1 MHYGHDLQ
9 FGTFIT
15 PRNDPPQAAVRL
27 AELSEASGYDL
38 VTFQDHPYQPA
49 FHDTQTLLTW
59 VAART
64 ERIHVAA
71 NVANMPLRP
80 PAVLAR
86 AAASLDLLSGG
97 RFDLALGAGGF
108 WDPIAAMGGVKL
120 TPGQA
125 VDALSEAI
133 DVIRGTWDVDEHARF
148 VVDGTY
154 HHVNGAKRGPAPAH
168 NIPIWIGALK
178 PRMLRLIGRKG
189 DGWLPSL
196 GYLQPGDLERGNRT
210 IDEAALAAGRDPRE
224 IRRLLNIG
232 GRFTSG
238 RGGGAGGGAGRAG
251 VKATSFDGPAEQ
263 WVEQLLP
270 YVLEDGIGTFILA
283 SDDPGTIVHFG
294 EEVAP
299 ALREAV
305 AAELGH
311 AGSGAGDGGAQG
323 ATTDAAGGRIVAA
336 AGQVRSSA
344 VRAKRR
350 DGIDYEAVPPSLA
363 AHAIE
368 PGDAGYS
375 RVKST
380 YMRGGSPGIV
390 LQPGDPEEVAEA
402 LAFAR
407 RHPDVPFGVRS
418 GGHGISGRST
428 NDGGIV
434 LDLSRLNTMRVL
446 DADRRLV
453 RVEAGARWMDV
464 AAFLS
469 PHGWAL
475 SSGDYG
481 GVGVGGLA
489 TAGGIGWLVR
499 EHGLTIDHVRAVELV
514 LADGSIVRADA
525 TQHPD
530 LFWAVRGAGANIGVA
545 TAFEFEVDEV
555 GEVGFAQLAFDAS
568 DTAGFLQAW
577 GDWVV
582 DSPRDLTSFLL
593 MGGPRPG
600 QPPVAQVMAVID
612 SNDPDTILARL
623 QPLAEVA
630 PLVGQEV
637 RLTTYE
643 AVISNA
649 SDAAHA
655 GQGEPMAKSGL
666 IGRITPEFARD
677 AAAFLESGA
686 TYFFQIRAAGGAVH
700 DVPADATAYGHREAE
715 FSVSAMGSP
724 RHGTRELWNEL
735 MAPHMSGAYLSFETE
750 QGPEQLAAAYPPAT
764 LERLREIK
772 RRVDPDNLFRDNANI
787 A

>member
-71 NVANMPLRP
+71 NVANVPLRP

-108 WDPIAAMGGVKL
+108 WDPIAAMGGTKL

-196 GYLQPGDLERGNRT
+196 GYLQPGDLARGNRT

-224 IRRLLNIG
+224 IRRLVNLG
-232 GRFTSG
+232 GRFTGG
-238 RGGGAGGGAGRAG
+238 RGGGP
-251 VKATSFDGPAEQ
+251 FDGPAEQ
-263 WVEQLLP
+263 WVEQMLP
-270 YVLEDGIGTFILA
+270 LVLDDGIGTFILA
-283 SDDPGTIVHFG
+283 SDDPGTIVHFA

-305 AAELGH
+305 AAEL
-311 AGSGAGDGGAQG
+311 ATSIET
-323 ATTDAAGGRIVAA
+323 TTDAAGGRPTAA
-336 AGQVRSSA
+336 SAPLRSST

-350 DGIDYEAVPPSLA
+350 DGIDYDGVPGSLA
-363 AHAIE
+363 GKAIE

-375 RVKST
+375 RVRST
-380 YMRGGSPGIV
+380 YMRGGSPGLV
-390 LQPGDPEEVAEA
+390 LQPTTPDEVAA
-402 LAFAR
+402 AVAFAR
-407 RHPDVPFGVRS
+407 RHPDVPLGVRS

-434 LDLSRLNTMRVL
+434 IDLSGMRDLRVL
-446 DADRRLV
+446 DAERRLV

-464 AAFLS
+464 AAFLA

-514 LADGSIVRADA
+514 LADGSVVRADA
-525 TQHPD
+525 AQHPD
-530 LFWAVRGAGANIGVA
+530 LFWAARGAGANIGIA

-582 DSPRDLTSFLL
+582 DAPRDLTSFLL

-600 QPPVAQVMAVID
+600 QPQIAQVMAVID
-612 SNDPDTILARL
+612 SADPDTILARL

-649 SDAAHA
+649 ADTTHA
-655 GQGEPMAKSGL
+655 GQGEPMARSGL
-666 IGRITPEFARD
+666 TGRITPEFARD
-677 AAAFLESGA
+677 AARFLESGA
-686 TYFFQIRAAGGAVH
+686 TPFFQIRAAGGAVH

-715 FSVSAMGSP
+715 FSVSAIGSP
-724 RHGTRELWNEL
+724 RHGTNERWSEL

-750 QGPEQLAAAYPPAT
+750 VGPEHVAAAYPPAT

-772 RRVDPDNLFRDNANI
+772 RRVDPGNLFRDNANI